1 MAWPEFSPTAALRA
15 LVAGGVDFVVIGG
28 IATVIHGGATVTRD
42 LDIVPAPDN
51 VNLDVL
57 GNVLQSMDARLRGVQ
72 EAVPFVADGRTLR
85 QTEILC
91 LETAA
96 GPLDVLMAPKAAPS
110 YTALRASAVR
120 VLVAE
125 LPVLIASLDDLIAM
139 KLAAGRPK
147 DLVAVDELR
156 AIKRLSAQVEPG

>member
-15 LVAGGVDFVVIGG
+15 LVTGGVDFVVIGG
-28 IATVIHGGATVTRD
+28 IATVVHGGATVTKD
-42 LDIVPAPDN
+42 LDIVPAPDP

-57 GNVLQSMDARLRGVQ
+57 GRVLQGIQARLRGV
-72 EAVPFVADGRTLR
+72 EEDVPFVPDGRSLR
-85 QTEILC
+85 QTQILC
-91 LETAA
+91 METAA

-110 YTALRASAVR
+110 YPALRASAIR

-125 LPVLIASLDDLIAM
+125 LPVLIASIDDLIAM

-156 AIKRLSAQVEPG
+156 AIKRLTT